1 MNLEKICDF
10 IATRV
15 RAADSVI
22 VGGVV
27 IVLFV
32 LGAVMI
38 AIGLCAL

>member
-1 MNLEKICDF
+1 MNLEKIRDM

-15 RAADSVI
+15 RAADSRI
-22 VGGVV
+22 VGGAV

-38 AIGLCAL
+38 FVGLCAF